1 MIEMNCSGS
10 NKGSPITLPINCID
24 EIPVEIKVHWAY
36 INFKTCPA
44 KAVMAINM
52 ESTEFLDAKDDDGCE
67 QYRIG
72 HYSEEININVI
83 VTPQQMEEFVTKV
96 LEEFRF
102 DVFDGKFTCE
112 PEAQRAQKAK
122 RCEILKK
129 NKRLAIGGGE
139 CSVCYV
145 PTTTRTNCKH
155 SVCIPCLSK
164 IEHTRAEDDDEKILR
179 CPMCRDSVVAIY

>member
-1 MIEMNCSGS
+1 MFSQEEMIEMNCFGS
-10 NKGSPITLPINCID
+10 NKGSCITLPINCID

-52 ESTEFLDAKDDDGCE
+52 ESTEFRDATDDDGCE

-72 HYSEEININVI
+72 HYSEEINTNVI
-83 VTPQQMEEFVTKV
+83 VTPQQMEEFVTKA

-122 RCEILKK
+122 R
-129 NKRLAIGGGE
+129 
-139 CSVCYV
+139 
-145 PTTTRTNCKH
+145 
-155 SVCIPCLSK
+155 
-164 IEHTRAEDDDEKILR
+164 
-179 CPMCRDSVVAIY
+179 